1 MRKSANDILSPEGFL
16 LAALQVCGS
25 FSNRGSSRDL
35 RSIGTVSKIAAVAEK
50 AKWVR
55 GVKMVRQNLRYILEG
70 SASPRESML
79 AIHLILPYR
88 RGGFGLPLPMLNH
101 RIGLNEY
108 EKSLVGKNELRL
120 DLYWPS
126 AKVAAEYDS
135 DTWHLGRKVAAKDA
149 RRDDFLLYKG
159 ISKTKFTTD
168 QFDNIVE
175 FEKMVR
181 ILSKHLGKR
190 ISPRDEFFSDKVFEL
205 RKSLMMAQNEWQSDN
220 HQPITPKALL

>member
-1 MRKSANDILSPEGFL
+1 
-16 LAALQVCGS
+16 
-25 FSNRGSSRDL
+25 
-35 RSIGTVSKIAAVAEK
+35 
-50 AKWVR
+50 
-55 GVKMVRQNLRYILEG
+55 
-70 SASPRESML
+70 
-79 AIHLILPYR
+79 
-88 RGGFGLPLPMLNH
+88 MLNH